1 MHCTGYTV
9 GVMLVSNHTITAESA
24 NFPTNCNMFPTCCG
38 SRLNTANDP
47 QCVEFA
53 RRPIDKAVCVAPLL
67 DGFAKALALL
77 RLVFGT
83 PYMRFSSYKGGLS
96 FTTERFACMLLS
108 NLPIHNMADY
118 LSLVAPEEQEK
129 RFQLVLTKD
138 SKSKSPHFPYGF
150 S

>member
-1 MHCTGYTV
+1 M
-9 GVMLVSNHTITAESA
+9 
-24 NFPTNCNMFPTCCG
+24 
-38 SRLNTANDP
+38 
-47 QCVEFA
+47 

-83 PYMRFSSYKGGLS
+83 LYMLFSSYKGGLS

-118 LSLVAPEEQEK
+118 LLLVVLGEQVK
-129 RFQLVLTKD
+129 HFRLVLTKN
-138 SKSKSPHFPYGF
+138 SENKSPRISYGF
-150 S
+150 SFSHMVSADISSVIHSLKQFNVIQPLAHNR